1 MIFRQITLI
10 VFLVVSA
17 LTITAQ
23 PMYQQFADA
32 EMKRFPEAWQLDHGK
47 RLYFGYAQ
55 GLGCLAMLKVFEKT
69 GDKKYFN
76 YVEKWADTLIN
87 EKGQIHL
94 YELST
99 YNVDYINPGKILFEL
114 YEKTKKEKYRLA
126 IESLAHQLKYQPTT
140 LEGAYWHKLIYPH
153 QVWLD
158 GVYMTAP
165 FLTKYAKMVGDDR
178 YYDKAVD
185 EILITAKH
193 TFDAVTGLYYHAW
206 DESKKQA
213 WANPQTG
220 QSPNFWGRSIGWYYM
235 AVIDV
240 LDDLPAR
247 HPRRPALIQLLQS
260 LAESLARY
268 QDREG
273 LWWQVID
280 QPQRERNY
288 QEASVNSMLLYAYAK
303 GIHKKYLQESYR
315 TLVDRLYRGIRKKL
329 LKRENG
335 AWTLIQCNAVA
346 GLGGSPYRDGSY
358 DYYVGERVRK
368 NDTKATGPFIMGC
381 IEAGF

>member
-1 MIFRQITLI
+1 MG
-10 VFLVVSA
+10 VVSA
-17 LTITAQ
+17 LTAQ
-23 PMYQQFADA
+23 SMYQHFADS

-193 TFDAVTGLYYHAW
+193 TFDAATGLYYHAW

-247 HPRRPALIQLLQS
+247 HPRRPALIQLVQS

-268 QDREG
+268 QDQEG